1 MKGEVDENERFD
13 QRVTREEKEC
23 KGYKGKMKV
32 RQGPEERPRGP
43 GTGGNE
49 GLGPDRVWLFV
60 LVESSPLEVIGVHP
74 GTNQS
79 KPRLFLDPWMKQ
91 FPFTSSFYV

>member
-32 RQGPEERPRGP
+32 RQGPEKDPEDRERG
-43 GTGGNE
+43 E
-49 GLGPDRVWLFV
+49 MRV
-60 LVESSPLEVIGVHP
+60 
-74 GTNQS
+74 
-79 KPRLFLDPWMKQ
+79 
-91 FPFTSSFYV
+91 